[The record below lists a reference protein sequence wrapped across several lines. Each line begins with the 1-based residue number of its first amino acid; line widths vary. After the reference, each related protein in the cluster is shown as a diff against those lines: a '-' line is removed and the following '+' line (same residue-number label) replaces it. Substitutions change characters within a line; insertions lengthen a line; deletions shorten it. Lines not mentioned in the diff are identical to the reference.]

1 MTGRV
6 VNNLIEVRQGDSFQ
20 INFQFKNKC
29 KPIDVTGSTLVMQ
42 VKDSGG
48 NIMFTCLGEMVDA
61 QDGKMILNITPTM
74 SSIAVGD
81 YNTDIQLTGA
91 DGSVNT
97 VFPADVNAIGTFRIT
112 EQVTTYAGA

>member
-29 KPIDVTGSTLVMQ
+29 KPIDVTDSTLVMQ

-48 NIMFTCLGEMVDA
+48 NIMFTCLGEVVDA

-74 SSIAVGD
+74 SSIAVGS
-81 YNTDIQLTGA
+81 YVTDIQLTGA

-112 EQVTTYAGA
+112 EQVTTYTGA